1 MKGYSKALFWLLA
14 AMLAVIAAFAA
25 VTLSYRGA
33 KTDAVLLNDMV
44 LTVREHWNDLEAVDT
59 ARFSA
64 EMLIYNNED
73 ALLFSTAD
81 RALAGIDS
89 PLKAMQEGCLCLSV
103 HEGSRFLG
111 TIVIP
116 DPAKEQYDVAR
127 RRLIVAAAVL
137 LLGMLA
143 AGVLY
148 GIYVQV
154 RIIRPFRRMERFAA
168 NVAAGDL
175 DTPLKQERTDLFGAF
190 TQSFDIMREEL
201 KASRQ
206 REMELKIKEKEII
219 ASLSHDL
226 KTPITGIKLLC
237 ELMSVKVKDVY
248 VLTKIENIHQKAEQI
263 SVLVADLL
271 ASALDEL
278 GEMQVTC
285 RDGDSAML
293 HELIEEHDTRSLTR
307 ESAVP
312 QCMICTDRARLSQI
326 IGNIL
331 SNSYKYAGTPIDIG
345 YRLREGYLEMTVRD
359 YGPGVTEE
367 EVGLVTT
374 KYYRGANAAGKDGSG
389 LGLYI
394 ASELMERMNGELICS
409 CRENGFLVTLL
420 IPLS

>member
-1 MKGYSKALFWLLA
+1 MKGYSRAMFWLLVS
-14 AMLAVIAAFAA
+14 MLVCIAVFAG
-25 VTLSYRGA
+25 VTLSYRGE

-44 LTVREHWNDLEAVDT
+44 RTVREEWDDLDSLDAS
-59 ARFSA
+59 RFGTP
-64 EMLIYNNED
+64 MQIYGKED
-73 ALLFSTAD
+73 ALLYAAGGT
-81 RALAGIDS
+81 ALAGIDS
-89 PLKAMQEGCLCLSV
+89 PVKAMQEGCLCLSV
-103 HEGSRFLG
+103 HDGSRFLG

-116 DPAKEQYDVAR
+116 DPARDRYDTAR
-127 RRLIVAAAVL
+127 RRLIAAAAVL

-143 AGVLY
+143 AGIGY

-154 RIIRPFRRMERFAA
+154 RIIRPFRRMERFAV

-175 DTPLKQERTDLFGAF
+175 DTPLQQERSDLFGAF

-201 KASRQ
+201 KASRE
-206 REMELKIKEKEII
+206 RELELKIKEKELI

-237 ELMSVKVKDVY
+237 ELMTVKVQDEY
-248 VLTKIENIHQKAEQI
+248 VRTKIAGIHQKAEQI

-278 GEMQVTC
+278 GEMQVDC
-285 RDGDSAML
+285 RDLDSAML
-293 HELIEEHDTRSLTR
+293 HELIEEHDTRCLAR
-307 ESAVP
+307 EGEVP

-326 IGNIL
+326 IGNLL
-331 SNSYKYAGTPIDIG
+331 SNSYKYAGTPIDVG

-359 YGPGVTEE
+359 YGGGVTEE
-367 EVGLVTT
+367 EIGLVTT

-394 ASELMERMNGELICS
+394 ANALMERMNGELICS
-409 CRENGFLVTLL
+409 CREQGFLVTLL